1 MSDQQVYAI
10 IMAGGKGERFWPQSR
25 ASHPKQ
31 LLRLMGNLTMIEQA
45 TERLIPV
52 VPEQNIIIITNREYV
67 NAMQQLLHRVPEKNI
82 IGEYTGRD
90 TAACMALATG
100 IIHQR
105 AGAGKDPVIVVSPA
119 DHIIRN
125 TAKFRQTLA
134 DSIKVAAN
142 CNKLITWGIEPRFPS
157 TGFGYIE
164 TGLPLV
170 TDTQS
175 SFFEVRKFTEKPS
188 LALAEDCISQKKC
201 KWNSGFFIWRYEVI
215 MNTMREL
222 APELFNLANEAYRAE
237 CDGDL
242 NPVLE
247 NSYRRVMR
255 ISIDYAIMEKCENI
269 AMAVTDF
276 DWEDV
281 GSWSALR
288 SQARP
293 NADNN
298 IIRGLVA
305 CLDTTDS
312 MIVSSPNHLVAAI
325 DVRNLIIVHT
335 DDATLVCAEQS
346 AQRVKELVQELN
358 KNPEFKKFL

>member
-1 MSDQQVYAI
+1 MAEQQVYAI

-52 VPEQNIIIITNREYV
+52 VPVENIIIVTNREYV
-67 NAMQQLLHRVPEKNI
+67 NAMRQLLHRIPEKNI

-100 IIHQR
+100 IIRQR
-105 AGAGKDPVIVVSPA
+105 SGGDPVIVVSPA

-125 TAKFRQTLA
+125 TTRFRQTLA

-170 TDTQS
+170 TDTES
-175 SFFEVRKFTEKPS
+175 RFFEVRKFTEKPS
-188 LALAEDCISQKKC
+188 MALADECIRQKKC
-201 KWNSGFFIWRYEVI
+201 KWNSGFFVWRYEVI
-215 MNTMREL
+215 MAAMREY
-222 APELFNLANEAYRAE
+222 APEFFNLANEAYRAE

-242 NPVLE
+242 TPVLE
-247 NSYRRVMR
+247 NSYRRVKN
-255 ISIDYAIMEKCENI
+255 ISIDYAIMEKCPNI
-269 AMAVTDF
+269 AMAETDF

-293 NADNN
+293 NANNN

-305 CLDTTDS
+305 CLDTSDS
-312 MIVSSPNHLVAAI
+312 TIVSSPNHLLAAI
-325 DVRNLIIVHT
+325 DVHNLIIVHT